1 VVCILYLGK
10 EISLGKLIPLSS
22 HISLWGTTL
31 PESSTEIDTPSFA
44 NKQFFKLVDQHQGT
58 QRFLCGNMKR
68 NESLCSKFRQFI
80 IVPSPSKHTE
90 MTQED
95 LDWLN
100 ADLSRLGEY
109 EPYDWGSQ
117 GPPDAK
123 PVQFDDR
130 QGWVV
135 ED

>member
-1 VVCILYLGK
+1 MDRR
-10 EISLGKLIPLSS
+10 SLPLS
-22 HISLWGTTL
+22 
-31 PESSTEIDTPSFA
+31 
-44 NKQFFKLVDQHQGT
+44 N
-58 QRFLCGNMKR
+58 
-68 NESLCSKFRQFI
+68 
-80 IVPSPSKHTE
+80 TE

-100 ADLSRLGEY
+100 TDLSRLGEY
-109 EPYDWGSQ
+109 EPYDWGTQ

-123 PVQFDDR
+123 PVQYDDR